1 MARNE
6 GLDQTSEIDINF
18 WKLFEY
24 SDVYEVFLISDT
36 LHLKWVK

>member
-6 GLDQTSEIDINF
+6 GLDQTSEIYINF

-24 SDVYEVFLISDT
+24 SDFYEVFLISDI
-36 LHLKWVK
+36 LHLKWVE